1 MRPAISRYGDDMNDL
16 VRELRIKN
24 TSKLMIAAMNAGLR
38 EQAEF
43 HHRRMESL
51 IKGRSRTQIRKM
63 EEELLGIQ
71 S

>member
-1 MRPAISRYGDDMNDL
+1 MNDL

-24 TSKLMIAAMNAGLR
+24 TSKLMISAMNAGLR

-43 HHRRMESL
+43 HRRRMESL
-51 IKGRSRTQIRKM
+51 IKGRSRTQIKRM
-63 EEELLGIQ
+63 EKELLGIQ